1 MAGAGYRELRSPE
14 VVLGLLRFMDAVV
27 VAVAATLGF
36 WARHGHFDAPFV
48 YIVVTVVGVVL
59 MTNALHASKL

>member
-14 VVLGLLRFMDAVV
+14 VVLGSLRFVDALVV
-27 VAVAATLGF
+27 AAAAVAAY
-36 WARHGHFDAPFV
+36 WARHVHFDFPLV

-59 MTNALHASKL
+59 VANALHASKL